1 VDLDAKLKRFE
12 ALLEQLQPFLSAVSG
27 GVDSRF
33 LLHTALRLKLRC
45 EAVLFLGPHQS
56 AAEQERSRAWLEA
69 SGART
74 HQVPFDPLKGD
85 EPGAEP
91 RERCYRCKRRLFAK
105 VRALAETR
113 GLPRLVD
120 GTQADDLGEHRPGL
134 RALEEYGVISPLAEA
149 GLGKEEIRILARRF
163 GMDRPDQPARAC
175 LLTRFPYGYRPSA
188 EELGKVGRAEEALTV
203 LGLANFRLRFLGTV
217 GYVLHI
223 GAQEREASILKRDEV
238 SSCLAAAGF
247 PGIPVEV
254 VRTLSGF
261 FDRREGEG

>member
-1 VDLDAKLKRFE
+1 VEFDAKLKRFE
-12 ALLEQLQPFLSAVSG
+12 VRLEQLQPFLAAVSG

-56 AAEQERSRAWLEA
+56 AAEQERGRAWLDA
-69 SGART
+69 SGARI
-74 HQVPFDPLKGD
+74 HQVPFDPLEGD
-85 EPGAEP
+85 EPGADP
-91 RERCYRCKRRLFAK
+91 RERCYRCKSRLFAK
-105 VRALAETR
+105 ARALADAR

-120 GTQADDLGEHRPGL
+120 GTQAGDLVEHRPGL
-134 RALEEYGVISPLAEA
+134 RALEEAGVISPLAEA
-149 GLGKEEIRILARRF
+149 GLEKEEIRILARRF

-203 LGLANFRLRFLGTV
+203 LGLAHFRLRFIGRAGYILHV
-217 GYVLHI
+217 G
-223 GAQEREASILKRDEV
+223 EREREPYFRKAEEV
-238 SSCLAAAGF
+238 SACLAEAGF
-247 PGIPVEV
+247 PGVPVEV